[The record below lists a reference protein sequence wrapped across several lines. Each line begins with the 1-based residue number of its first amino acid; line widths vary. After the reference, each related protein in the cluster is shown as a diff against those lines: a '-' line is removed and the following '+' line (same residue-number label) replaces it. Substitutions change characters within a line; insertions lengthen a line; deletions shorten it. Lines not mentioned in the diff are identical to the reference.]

1 MQRRTLIRARGLAG
15 FRSAL
20 VELAIAGGPRAARRR
35 NVVVPTRAAAELLRQ
50 TIEAGAWRAG
60 RAAVILPDLVTRDE
74 WVAQLH
80 AALPGAPRWMSRVE
94 REVLFERSAR
104 MTAARAGMAGGPFPL
119 RPGLVAVMLDFYDEL
134 QRRQRTVRRFARAL
148 FDELRVERGTDRG
161 SEGLIHQTAFLGFA
175 FLAYERAVAA
185 AGAVDEHALRRALLA
200 EQPRLPFDHV
210 VVGVADHPA
219 DPRGLWPADFDLL
232 GRLTGVAAI
241 DVVLTDESHDA
252 GFRDRLEREL
262 PGISERRADDGGAV
276 PCIETPDEPAEA
288 RVFVSRDRE
297 EELRD
302 VARVIRARAAETDHV
317 LRESAAVVFHRPL
330 PYLYLAHQVL
340 ADAQVPYQAF
350 DALPLGGEPYAA
362 LLDLVVAVARTGGT
376 REASIALL
384 RSAQLSGGDAGA
396 AIDLDDVAALDELL
410 AERRSIGSA
419 DTYLDEVDSWL
430 ARHPRRV
437 EEAARARRA
446 AAAAAAAAAA
456 LAPFRDADRAS
467 VQIGTLASF
476 LRARERGPA
485 ADDPWRDR
493 HRRARAAI
501 LGVLDNLSAAFA
513 RHDNHRREP
522 EDLLARLH
530 HAIEA
535 QTFTPRR
542 GRDGVHLVDSVGAR
556 FGEFDHVHLVGLV
569 ETDWPERPRRSIL
582 FTGTLLKSLG
592 WPQDTDQSRAQQAAF
607 RDLLGLAAKTVRLH
621 AFQLEGDSIVA
632 LSPMADAARTLPAHP
647 VPPPPDRRV
656 FADEVLTIEDI
667 TIAGLEAEPSAWL
680 GLRRRRPDLSVPRYS
695 GFVAPLPPAR
705 YRVSKVDR
713 YVDCPFKYFA
723 ESVLGLPEEREEMS
737 GLTPLERGTLLH
749 ELFERFYRRWHD
761 ERRGAITA
769 ESLPDAMAMFSAL
782 THEALAMLPPADRA
796 LEEARLLGS
805 IVARGVAERVFE
817 LEVDAGGDIVDRR
830 LEQDLRGPFAF
841 PLTYGLASR
850 TIEIIGKAD
859 RIDIF
864 RNGSLRVIDYKL
876 GRMPDLERSLQAAV
890 YAHCAQQTLE
900 REDGRPHLVD
910 AAMYLAFGE
919 DRQLDGK
926 LGKGGEPAAMA
937 VQRRASEF
945 AMAVDHIEAGEFP
958 PQPARQQDCSWC
970 RYAGVCRKEYRID
983 DDHEEGPGDETADP
997 V

>member
-20 VELAIAGGPRAARRR
+20 VELAVASGPREARRR
-35 NVVVPTRAAAELLRQ
+35 VVVVPTRAAAELLRQ
-50 TIEAGAWRAG
+50 TIEARAWRDG
-60 RAAVILPDLVTRDE
+60 RAALILPDLVTRDE

-80 AALPGAPRWMSRVE
+80 AALPGAPRWLSRIE
-94 REVLFERSAR
+94 REVLFERAAR
-104 MTAARAGMAGGPFPL
+104 STAARAGMAGGPFHL
-119 RPGLVAVMLDFYDEL
+119 RPGMVAVMLDFYDEL

-185 AGAVDEHALRRALLA
+185 SGAVDEHALRRALLA
-200 EQPRLPFDHV
+200 AQPPLPFDHV

-219 DPRGLWPADFDLL
+219 DPRGLWPVDFDLL

-262 PGISERRADDGGAV
+262 PGITERRAADTSVA
-276 PCIETPDEPAEA
+276 PRLETPAEPADA

-302 VARVIRARAAETDHV
+302 VSRAIRARAADANHV
-317 LRESAAVVFHRPL
+317 LSESVAVVFHRPL

-340 ADAQVPYQAF
+340 ADAHVPYQAF

-384 RSAQLSGGDAGA
+384 RSGQLKTGDAHA
-396 AIDLDDVAALDELL
+396 ALDLDDVAALDLVL
-410 AERRSIGSA
+410 AERRSIGGA
-419 DTYLDEVDSWL
+419 DTYLDEVARWL
-430 ARHPRRV
+430 ARHSRRA
-437 EEAARARRA
+437 EEAARAQRAASA
-446 AAAAAAAAAA
+446 AAAAARA
-456 LAPFRDADRAS
+456 LAPFREADRAS

-476 LRARERGPA
+476 LRAHERAPTAGDA
-485 ADDPWRDR
+485 WRDR
-493 HRRARAAI
+493 HHRARAAI
-501 LGVLDNLSAAFA
+501 LGVLDTLALAFT
-513 RHDNHRREP
+513 RHDDRRRAP

-542 GRDGVHLVDSVGAR
+542 GRDGVHLVDAVGAR

-592 WPQDTDQSRAQQAAF
+592 WPQDTDQARAQQAAF

-621 AFQLEGDSIVA
+621 AFQLEGDGIVA
-632 LSPMADAARTLPAHP
+632 LSPMADAARELPARP
-647 VPPPPDRRV
+647 VPAPPLRRV
-656 FADEVLTIEDI
+656 FADEVLTVDDV
-667 TIAGLEAEPSAWL
+667 TIPGLQAETGRWL
-680 GLRRRRPDLSVPRYS
+680 GLRRQRPDLMLPRYA
-695 GFVAPLPPAR
+695 GFIAPLPAGR

-723 ESVLGLPEEREEMS
+723 ESVLRLPEEREEMS

-749 ELFERFYRRWHD
+749 ELFEKFYRRWLA

-769 ESLPDAMAMFSAL
+769 ESLPDAMAMFAAL
-782 THEALAMLPPADRA
+782 THEALAALPAADRA

-817 LEVDAGGDIVDRR
+817 LEVDAGGVIVDRR
-830 LEQDLRGPFAF
+830 VEQ
-841 PLTYGLASR
+841 
-850 TIEIIGKAD
+850 
-859 RIDIF
+859 
-864 RNGSLRVIDYKL
+864 
-876 GRMPDLERSLQAAV
+876 
-890 YAHCAQQTLE
+890 
-900 REDGRPHLVD
+900 
-910 AAMYLAFGE
+910 
-919 DRQLDGK
+919 
-926 LGKGGEPAAMA
+926 
-937 VQRRASEF
+937 
-945 AMAVDHIEAGEFP
+945 
-958 PQPARQQDCSWC
+958 
-970 RYAGVCRKEYRID
+970 
-983 DDHEEGPGDETADP
+983 
-997 V
+997 